1 MFFGLGFG
9 LGIGA
14 GFSPFSAA
22 SLFASGGLG
31 LLYNSS
37 DLSTLFQDGAGSTP
51 VTTAGQSVNLTLDL
65 TSGENNSTQPSTS
78 FQSKYQTGP
87 DRKAYDGVDDRDN
100 TTLKPTASGTLAVR
114 MRSNTDTRFA
124 IGSIGSSPNSRCF
137 LGLGSSGELGGG
149 IGNDS
154 ISVIKGADDV
164 RGNWVTA
171 ILNWDGSTVDLY
183 QDGLS
188 VYSAV
193 QSGVV
198 NTTANFAIGAINNNG
213 TPIVFHDGDIARALV
228 LNRAITTTE
237 VADLSTLWG
246 TIS

>member
-1 MFFGLGFG
+1 MGYNGLDFRRRRAS
-9 LGIGA
+9 GA
-14 GFSPFSAA
+14 FSAIR
-22 SLFASGGLG
+22 LFAGGGLG
-31 LLYNSS
+31 LLYEASN
-37 DLSTLFQDGAGSTP
+37 LSTLFQDGAGSTP
-51 VTTAGQSVNLTLDL
+51 VTAAGQSVNLTLDL
-65 TSGENNSTQPSTS
+65 TSGENNSNQPNTS

-87 DRKAYDGVDDRDN
+87 DRKAYDGIDDRDD
-100 TTLKPTASGTLAVR
+100 TALKPTSAGTLAVR
-114 MRSNTDTRFA
+114 MRGNTDTRFA
-124 IGSIGSSPNSRCF
+124 IGSIGSSTNSRCF

-171 ILNWDGSTVDLY
+171 ILTWDGSTVDLY
-183 QDGLS
+183 QDGTS
-188 VYSAV
+188 VYSAA

-228 LNRAITTTE
+228 LNRAITPAE
-237 VADLSTLWG
+237 VTDISTLWS